1 VELLMPRLYAYFPLL
16 HAIDFVHSER
26 IDMTK
31 DLSRA
36 PLASI
41 ALPFFIENIVRTSLM
56 AVDQFMLYAYSEK
69 AAASMSTVNQFAF
82 FIQLLYMM
90 VAIGASILIAQ
101 NLGAGR
107 REDAGV
113 TALAGLVMIAAFAVI
128 ISLAVS
134 LSAPLVLRLF
144 TLEDEVRGNAVAFLT
159 IYGACSIFMALNLVQ
174 SAILRAY
181 GYPRDPMIVNI
192 VALALTIVGNAL
204 VLFGPFDLPVKGV
217 AGVACS
223 TVFSQFAAFC
233 LMQRI
238 LRARKSKIDLH
249 FRRVFSLP
257 RSAFRAILA
266 IGVPTAG
273 ENIAYNLSQIV
284 IVSFIARMGTA
295 TLAAYGLVVT
305 LSRYVFISGVSIGS
319 ASQLK
324 VGYLVGAGRHD
335 AAYRKV
341 YRYFLTGISISAA
354 AVIVLNVAKRP
365 VIALFTLDPTIS
377 VIAASALAAALV
389 LEPGR
394 SFNTIIIP
402 SLKGAG
408 DVRFPVFVGMC
419 VMWCVGVP
427 TAWLL
432 GVKLELGLVGIW
444 LGMSVDEWTR
454 GLIML
459 FRWKSGAWRTKR
471 LVR

>member
-1 VELLMPRLYAYFPLL
+1 
-16 HAIDFVHSER
+16 
-26 IDMTK
+26 MTK

-36 PLASI
+36 PLASLV
-41 ALPFFIENIVRTSLM
+41 LPFFVENIVRTSLM
-56 AVDQFMLYAYSEK
+56 AVDQLMLYAYTEK
-69 AAASMSTVNQFAF
+69 AAAAMSTVNQFAF

-90 VAIGASILIAQ
+90 VAVGSSILIAQ

-107 REDAGV
+107 REEAGI
-113 TALAGLVMIAAFAVI
+113 TSLAGLSMIAVFAVLV
-128 ISLAVS
+128 SLVVA
-134 LSAPLVLRLF
+134 LSAPMVLGMF
-144 TLEDEVRGNAVAFLT
+144 TLEDEVRAYAVSFLT
-159 IYGACSIFMALNLVQ
+159 IYGSCSIFMALNLVQ

-181 GYPRDPMIVNI
+181 GYPRDPMMINI
-192 VALALTIVGNAL
+192 IALALTICGNAL

-217 AGVACS
+217 TGVACS
-223 TVFSQFAAFC
+223 TVFSQFVAFC

-238 LRARKSKIDLH
+238 LRARRAKIEIP
-249 FRRVFSLP
+249 FGKIFSLP
-257 RSAFRAILA
+257 RSAYRAILA

-273 ENIAYNLSQIV
+273 ENIAYNISQIV
-284 IVSFIARMGTA
+284 IVSFIARMGTE

-324 VGYLVGAGRHD
+324 VGYLVGAGRQE
-335 AAYRKV
+335 AAYLKV
-341 YRYFLTGISISAA
+341 YRYFLTGMGISAA
-354 AVIVLNVAKRP
+354 AIVGLNLAKRP
-365 VIALFTLDPTIS
+365 IIALFTQDPAIAT
-377 VIAASALAAALV
+377 IAAGALV
-389 LEPGR
+389 VGIFLEPGR
-394 SFNTIIIP
+394 NFNTIIIP

-419 VMWCVGVP
+419 VMWCVAVP
-427 TAWLL
+427 ASWFF

-444 LGMSVDEWTR
+444 VGMGLDEWTR

-471 LVR
+471 LIR